1 MFFSSTS
8 TLVLGLLTLPLV
20 VGCSGR
26 GISFNGPTTTIPQPA
41 TDPFLPVTTGGA
53 APAVTN
59 ALYVIQPPSAS
70 LQSPSYVL
78 EYAKDATG
86 NAEPISQITGP
97 SGVLFDQIAV
107 DAAGNLFV
115 QGFRNVNS
123 EFDIYIY
130 PAGATG
136 TATPSA
142 IIPHTNANALW
153 VDAAGK
159 LYTVGS
165 NVTDAIRVYDST
177 TPGAAPLRTITPTP
191 AIISAQAIT
200 TDSSAGIYV
209 LNLGMGQTGAIF
221 VFSSSA
227 IGATSPLATISGP
240 ATGLLAPQGLAVDSA
255 GNIYVGSFDSTKL
268 AGSILVFAPGST
280 GNVTPV
286 RIISG
291 PNTLLGP
298 IEDLRLDQ
306 AGTLYVNSA
315 RPGRVSFGAHILTF
329 ASGASGDVA
338 PVSDLAAET
347 SSVNHVTETF
357 SKLAVF

>member
-1 MFFSSTS
+1 MTASVV
-8 TLVLGLLTLPLV
+8 TLLFAVASIGCMTAPDFEVMLGWRAIQGFAGAGLV
-20 VGCSGR
+20 VWWR
-26 GISFNGPTTTIPQPA
+26 
-41 TDPFLPVTTGGA
+41 
-53 APAVTN
+53 
-59 ALYVIQPPSAS
+59 
-70 LQSPSYVL
+70 
-78 EYAKDATG
+78 
-86 NAEPISQITGP
+86 
-97 SGVLFDQIAV
+97 
-107 DAAGNLFV
+107 
-115 QGFRNVNS
+115 
-123 EFDIYIY
+123 
-130 PAGATG
+130 
-136 TATPSA
+136 
-142 IIPHTNANALW
+142 
-153 VDAAGK
+153 
-159 LYTVGS
+159 
-165 NVTDAIRVYDST
+165 
-177 TPGAAPLRTITPTP
+177 
-191 AIISAQAIT
+191 
-200 TDSSAGIYV
+200 AGIYV

-227 IGATSPLATISGP
+227 TGATSPLATISGP

-268 AGSILVFAPGST
+268 VGSILVFAPGST

-298 IEDLRLDQ
+298 IQDLRLDQ

-347 SSVNHVTETF
+347 SSVNHVPESF